1 VNIFPIAWVRSQF
14 PSLGRTVND
23 CPIIYL
29 DGPGGTQVPAQV
41 IAAVSDYYQTSN
53 SNLGGRFAT
62 SEQTGAIVSDAR
74 EMLAR
79 FLGAKRPEEIVF
91 GQNMTSLTF
100 ALSRA
105 LAQSWEPGAEII
117 VTSLDHDAN
126 VTTWR
131 RAASERG
138 VEVRTWDFRPE
149 TCTLELSDLKP
160 LVNRRTVLIAVTLAS
175 NAVGSMVDVAAVT
188 RLAHTVGAKVF
199 VDGVHSAPH
208 AAINVQLLDCDFLGC
223 SAYKFFGPHVGVLWG
238 RHDLLASI
246 QPYKVRPA
254 ANEPPGS
261 WETGTQSFESI
272 AGAAAAV
279 RYLES
284 INAHSTGISDLKA
297 SMDSITAYE
306 RQLAERFLA
315 GITEIPGLQL
325 FGLNSAQNRTPTF
338 AIRLAQLTP
347 EEIADRLGRHGIFV
361 WHGHFYAVD
370 VINRLGLADRG
381 GVVRL
386 GFAHYNTLEE
396 VDRALALLAE
406 IATD

>member
-1 VNIFPIAWVRSQF
+1 MNIFPIDWVRGQF
-14 PSLGRTVND
+14 PSLGRTIND
-23 CPIIYL
+23 RPVIYL
-29 DGPGGTQVPAQV
+29 DGPGGTQVPTQV
-41 IAAVSDYYQTSN
+41 ITAVSDYYQTAN
-53 SNLGGRFAT
+53 SNLGGRFVT

-74 EMLAR
+74 EMLAG
-79 FLGAKRPEEIVF
+79 FLGANRPEEIVF

-105 LAQSWEPGAEII
+105 LAQSWEPGAEVI

-131 RAASERG
+131 RAAVDRG
-138 VEVRTWDFRPE
+138 AEVRTWDFRPE
-149 TCTLELSDLKP
+149 TCTLELSDLEP

-188 RLAHTVGAKVF
+188 RLAQTVGAKVF
-199 VDGVHSAPH
+199 VDAVHCAPH
-208 AAINVQLLDCDFLGC
+208 AAINVQTLDCDFLAC

-238 RHDLLASI
+238 RHDLLTSV

-279 RYLES
+279 RYLAS
-284 INAHSTGISDLKA
+284 INERSTGISDLKA
-297 SMDSITAYE
+297 SMDSIMAYE

-315 GITEIPGLQL
+315 GIKAIPGLQL
-325 FGLNSAQNRTPTF
+325 FGLNSVRNRAPTF
-338 AIRLAQLTP
+338 AIRLGRLTP
-347 EEIADRLGRHGIFV
+347 EEIADRLGRRGIFV

-370 VINRLGLADRG
+370 LIHRLGLADRG

-396 VDRALALLAE
+396 VDQTLGLLAE

>member
-1 VNIFPIAWVRSQF
+1 VNIFPIDWVRGQF
-14 PSLGRTVND
+14 PSLRRTVND
-23 CPIIYL
+23 RPVIYL
-29 DGPGGTQVPAQV
+29 DGPGGTQVPTQV
-41 IAAVSDYYQTSN
+41 IKAVSDYYQTSN
-53 SNLGGRFAT
+53 SNLGGRFVT

-74 EMLAR
+74 EILAR
-79 FLGAKRPEEIVF
+79 FLGASRPEEIVF

-105 LAQSWEPGAEII
+105 LAQSWEPGAQII

-131 RAASERG
+131 RAALDRG
-138 VEVRTWDFRPE
+138 VEVRTWDFRLK
-149 TCTLELSDLKP
+149 TCTLELSDLEP

-175 NAVGSMVDVAAVT
+175 NAVGSMVDVPAVT
-188 RLAHTVGAKVF
+188 RLAQTVGAKVF
-199 VDGVHSAPH
+199 VDAVHCAMH
-208 AAINVQLLDCDFLGC
+208 AAINVQTLGCDFLAC

-238 RHDLLASI
+238 KHDLLTSI
-246 QPYKVRPA
+246 RPYKVRPA
-254 ANEPPGS
+254 ADVPPGS

-279 RYLES
+279 HYLGS
-284 INAHSTGISDLKA
+284 INEHSTGMSDLKA
-297 SMDSITAYE
+297 SMASIMAYE

-315 GITEIPGLQL
+315 GIQEISGLQL
-325 FGLNSAQNRTPTF
+325 FGLNSVRNRVPTF
-338 AIRLAQLTP
+338 AIRLERLTP
-347 EEIADRLGRHGIFV
+347 EEIADRLARCGIFV

-370 VINRLGLADRG
+370 LINRLGLADRG

-396 VDRALALLAE
+396 VDQTLGLLAE
-406 IATD
+406 IAPD